1 MIAAGTVGNERPIEV
16 VTERWFSP
24 ELKTVVLAKH
34 SDPRLGETVY
44 QLTNIVRPGAA
55 SRTSS
60 SCPPDYKVVE
70 SPITSRSKVVKE

>member
-1 MIAAGTVGNERPIEV
+1 MIAAGAVGNERPIEV

-44 QLTNIVRPGAA
+44 QLSNIVRAE
-55 SRTSS
+55 
-60 SCPPDYKVVE
+60 PPADLFVVPADYKVVE
-70 SPITSRSKVVKE
+70 GPGSRSPTRW